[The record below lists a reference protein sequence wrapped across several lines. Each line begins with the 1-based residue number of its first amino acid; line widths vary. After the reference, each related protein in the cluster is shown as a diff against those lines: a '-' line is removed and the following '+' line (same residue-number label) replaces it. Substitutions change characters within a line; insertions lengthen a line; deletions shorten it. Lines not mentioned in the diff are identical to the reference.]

1 LSSRIPLLVVGGG
14 IGGLATAIAA
24 SRAGYRVH
32 VLERAREFGEIGA
45 GLQLAPNAL
54 RMMDRLGILEDVR
67 RHAMFPEKLVM
78 MDAVSGEQA
87 YEVDL
92 GPHFVAR
99 YDYNYIVMHRADLLQ
114 VELDACR
121 QSDLITTETDREA
134 VRVEDLGDGA
144 RVICAEGSTYECD
157 ALVGA
162 DGIRSVTRKVVHDD
176 GDPVCAESVAY
187 RGTIPVSEAPSTVNL
202 RNMTIWVGP
211 DLHFVT
217 YVVHFGELLNL
228 VCVFKSSRYTP
239 GSDEWGT
246 LDELD
251 ARFAPMCPEV
261 RAVVAHIGR
270 NRRWAMYDRLP
281 IPNWTRNR
289 ITLLG
294 DAAHP
299 MLQYAAQG
307 ACQALED
314 AVCLGDSLRSH
325 RADAGAAFLDY
336 QGKRLERTA
345 RVQRSA
351 RFLSEFFHVG
361 GIARQLRRALM
372 RSRPPNDPEWFDW
385 LYGYRGPEERESSPS
400 PLVP

>member
-1 LSSRIPLLVVGGG
+1 LVVVGGG
-14 IGGLATAIAA
+14 IGGLATAIGA
-24 SRAGYRVH
+24 SRAGWRVH

-54 RMMDRLGILEDVR
+54 RMMDRLGILPEVR

-78 MDAVSGEQA
+78 MDAVSGEPI

-92 GPHFVAR
+92 GSEFVAR
-99 YDYNYIVMHRADLLQ
+99 YGYNYIVMHRADLLQ

-121 QSDLITTETDREA
+121 KSELITAETGKEA
-134 VRVEDLGDGA
+134 VRIDDLGDGA
-144 RVICAEGSTYECD
+144 RVTCADGSSYECD

-176 GDPVCAESVAY
+176 GEPLCAQSVAY
-187 RGTIPVSEAPSTVNL
+187 RGTIPIAEAPPSVDL
-202 RNMTIWVGP
+202 RHMTIWVGP
-211 DLHFVT
+211 ELHLVT
-217 YVVHFGELLNL
+217 YLVHYGELLNL
-228 VCVFKSSRYTP
+228 VAVFKSNRYRE
-239 GSDEWGT
+239 GSDDWGT
-246 LDELD
+246 QDEL
-251 ARFAPMCPEV
+251 AAAFAPMCPDV
-261 RAVVAHIGR
+261 RAGVALVKR

-314 AVCLGDSLRSH
+314 AVCLGESLGAH
-325 RADAGAAFLDY
+325 QGDARPAFLDY
-336 QGKRLERTA
+336 QARRLERTA
-345 RVQRSA
+345 RVQRTA
-351 RFLSEFFHVG
+351 RFLNEFFHVG

-385 LYGYRGPEERESSPS
+385 LYGYTGREEQGCQSGG
-400 PLVP
+400 LGD